1 MAMGHLQVIS
11 DPHCHPIG
19 RWTGAGTQEWSGTQG
34 VALTFDVVD
43 TSKLDFAGLR
53 TRFGP
58 GGRRGRARPELQVL
72 RDLMG
77 LE

>member
-1 MAMGHLQVIS
+1 M
-11 DPHCHPIG
+11 
-19 RWTGAGTQEWSGTQG
+19 
-34 VALTFDVVD
+34 ALTFDVVD

-53 TRFGP
+53 ARCGP

-77 LE
+77 PE